1 METVI
6 WALVVLFVLFTALG
20 IIATVKTAR
29 AVRRGVERTSAQVR
43 RTVEETTL
51 KARSAQPGPVGEAA
65 RIRMELRS
73 SLDSTRA
80 ALTAGA
86 SDDPAL
92 REAAALLDQL
102 QVHARGLDGELRHL
116 MEREPDRGRIAAR
129 LPEARERAAAL
140 RKSADSLRF
149 AAQDRA
155 HQYDQDGLDA
165 LRDQIEI
172 ESGALRGFR
181 EPPSLDV
188 PSRETTTPP
197 EAGAAQADATQVDA
211 AQAEPGRAEPT
222 QVEPRPLE
230 PRRTQKPL
238 WPEPQQPEA
247 STAEQ
252 HWSQAPT
259 VPGIDLGPG
268 GSTERSAEPPAD
280 RRTDPRND
288 RRT

>member
-1 METVI
+1 MEFVI
-6 WALVVLFVLFTALG
+6 WALVALFVLCTTLG

-43 RTVEETTL
+43 RTVEETSL

-65 RIRMELRS
+65 RIRLELRT

-80 ALTAGA
+80 ALTTGA

-102 QVHARGLDGELRHL
+102 QVHARGLDGELRLL
-116 MEREPDRGRIAAR
+116 MEREPDRDRIAAR
-129 LPEARERAAAL
+129 LPDARERAAAL

-155 HQYDQDGLDA
+155 RQYDRDGLDA

-181 EPPSLDV
+181 EPPRLDV
-188 PSRETTTPP
+188 PRG
-197 EAGAAQADATQVDA
+197 EA
-211 AQAEPGRAEPT
+211 PH
-222 QVEPRPLE
+222 
-230 PRRTQKPL
+230 
-238 WPEPQQPEA
+238 WPEPAQPEPR
-247 STAEQ
+247 TAEQ
-252 HWSQAPT
+252 HWSQTPT
-259 VPGIDLGPG
+259 VPGIEAPA
-268 GSTERSAEPPAD
+268 ERPADPLAEP
-280 RRTDPRND
+280 RTEPRPDPRSDPRN
-288 RRT
+288 

>member
-6 WALVVLFVLFTALG
+6 WALAVLFVLLTALG
-20 IIATVKTAR
+20 IFVTVKTAR

-43 RTVEETTL
+43 RTVEDTAL
-51 KARSAQPGPVGEAA
+51 KARSAQPGPIGEAA
-65 RIRMELRS
+65 RIRMELRT

-102 QVHARGLDGELRHL
+102 QAHARGLDGELRLL
-116 MEREPDRGRIAAR
+116 MEREPDRDRIAAR
-129 LPEARERAAAL
+129 LPDARERAATL

-155 HQYDQDGLDA
+155 RQFDPDGLDA
-165 LRDQIEI
+165 LRNQIEI

-188 PSRETTTPP
+188 PRKEPAP
-197 EAGAAQADATQVDA
+197 
-211 AQAEPGRAEPT
+211 AEPVHTDPVHAEPAPA
-222 QVEPRPLE
+222 EPARIE
-230 PRRTQKPL
+230 SRRTEKPH
-238 WPEPQQPEA
+238 WPEPRQPEA
-247 STAEQ
+247 RTAEQ
-252 HWSQAPT
+252 HWSQTPT
-259 VPGIDLGPG
+259 VPGVDMGAGARGEP
-268 GSTERSAEPPAD
+268 STEPPAD
-280 RRTDPRND
+280 PRTDPCTDPRS
-288 RRT
+288 